1 MSVDGFIAGPNGDM
15 SWLADYR
22 GPNPTVDELIPQ
34 VGAILVG
41 RRTFG
46 GDDPYKGRPGEGEA
60 FGGGWNGPQF
70 VLTHRPPAEPVSGVT
85 FVDGFDSAV
94 QQAGAAAGDKYV
106 NVLGADV
113 AAQCLHA
120 GVLDEVLVSVTPL
133 LLGEG
138 TRLFDHPGGATV
150 RLQPLHA
157 TQTPHGTSL
166 WFRVIGRP
174 GQVPQPRR

>member
-1 MSVDGFIAGPNGDM
+1 M
-15 SWLADYR
+15 
-22 GPNPTVDELIPQ
+22 
-34 VGAILVG
+34 
-41 RRTFG
+41 
-46 GDDPYKGRPGEGEA
+46 
-60 FGGGWNGPQF
+60 
-70 VLTHRPPAEPVSGVT
+70 
-85 FVDGFDSAV
+85 
-94 QQAGAAAGDKYV
+94 
-106 NVLGADV
+106 

-174 GQVPQPRR
+174 GQGPQPRR